1 MEQERKGKE
10 GEGTQSTPAYLLY
23 KAARRKNKWFK
34 L

>member
-10 GEGTQSTPAYLLY
+10 GEGTPAYLLY